1 MMPASTAL
9 PIDAD
14 IDQLMRSLSGSVDT
28 SHVSNEDID
37 KLLGSIN
44 VNFPSDMVIP
54 GSSTGNGADND
65 PLASLSRDL
74 GIDLSTSVSLP
85 RTKAVISDNSS
96 MGSSG
101 VLDYQELNP

>member
-1 MMPASTAL
+1 MMPPASTAL

-14 IDQLMRSLSGSVDT
+14 IDQLMRSLSDSVDT

-54 GSSTGNGADND
+54 GSSASNGRRLVEI
-65 PLASLSRDL
+65 LAL
-74 GIDLSTSVSLP
+74 I
-85 RTKAVISDNSS
+85 
-96 MGSSG
+96 
-101 VLDYQELNP
+101 